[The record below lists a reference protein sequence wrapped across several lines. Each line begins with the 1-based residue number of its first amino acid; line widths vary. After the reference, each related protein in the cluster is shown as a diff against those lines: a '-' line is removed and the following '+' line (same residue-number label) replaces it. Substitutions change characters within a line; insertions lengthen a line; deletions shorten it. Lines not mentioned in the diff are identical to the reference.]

1 MGKIKE
7 IIDIRA
13 GYSDTVD
20 IQNDFKKEEEN
31 KKRMSTY
38 RPIKSHRQAFEI
50 IAEAPFIKDSYLEL
64 ALLFYNKK
72 DYNKVIYLCNKAEDI
87 KNNNSYINEM
97 ISFDHTVYDLL
108 SMSFSFTFCEIRIEV
123 PLL

>member
-38 RPIKSHRQAFEI
+38 RPIKSHRQA
-50 IAEAPFIKDSYLEL
+50 
-64 ALLFYNKK
+64 
-72 DYNKVIYLCNKAEDI
+72 
-87 KNNNSYINEM
+87 
-97 ISFDHTVYDLL
+97 
-108 SMSFSFTFCEIRIEV
+108 
-123 PLL
+123 